1 MRQFLLLRIAELK
14 GKVFFRDLSICLLFV
29 GSVLTVQMYPSYL
42 YMMILVSSLISF
54 IFIFP
59 NYKTTALTCC
69 AFIGG
74 FAVFELLEQ
83 PLMVWMIGH
92 DFPQEIAVIVGRV
105 LVCCYIVFLL
115 LAALID
121 HKNPMNYW
129 RIGNF
134 RERISFP
141 WIWKGF
147 DHPPIWMFIIIFSL
161 ITSVMFIVTIFAV
174 KPDSTLSI
182 QLVMYSLLFAC
193 INAPLEEIM
202 WRGLILSRFV
212 DTMGTVPALIV
223 TSVGF
228 GFYHYALGIPLIGC
242 IGFAL
247 GSIYMAGL
255 TLRSNGLL
263 PVVIFHFV
271 LNFWMFMSGAITH

>member
-1 MRQFLLLRIAELK
+1 MRHSLLLRIAELK
-14 GKVFFRDLSICLLFV
+14 GKLFFRDLSICLLFA
-29 GSVLTVQMYPSYL
+29 GSVLSVQMYPSYL
-42 YMMILVSSLISF
+42 YMMILACSLIGCV
-54 IFIFP
+54 FIFP

-74 FAVFELLEQ
+74 FAVFKLLEQ
-83 PLMVWMIGH
+83 PLMAWMLEQ
-92 DFPQEIAVIVGRV
+92 DFPLEIAVIVGRV
-105 LVCCYIVFLL
+105 LVGSYIVFFF
-115 LAALID
+115 LAAFFD
-121 HKNPMNYW
+121 HKKPMHYW

-134 RERISFP
+134 RERIAFP

-147 DHPPIWMFIIIFSL
+147 DHPPIWLFITIFSL
-161 ITSVMFIVTIFAV
+161 ITSVMFIVTMFAI
-174 KPDSTLSI
+174 KPDSTLTI

-202 WRGLILSRFV
+202 WRGFILSRFV
-212 DTMGTVPALIV
+212 DTMGTVSALIV

-242 IGFAL
+242 IGFAI

-263 PVVIFHFV
+263 PVIIFHFV